1 MTKKTPK
8 IDTALERIDNA
19 LAELGPDDWM
29 VQRATED
36 ADGFLSARAIVTN
49 VGVFTYL
56 NQDGSQRRELRLP
69 EEVFSEESLASL
81 ALAPLTLMHPA
92 EPVTPDNVGTLA
104 VGSLGEYSHTDGYR
118 VSAKLRVNRADAI
131 QAVKDG
137 TAKALSCGYRCD
149 IEWTSGNWMGM
160 DYDCIQRNIRYNH
173 VALVPVG
180 RAGDEAVIHTDQAGT
195 PCLPAELNTDTKENP
210 MEIIRIDGAEYKAD
224 AQVASRLRELEGA
237 NATLTK
243 DLEASRAD
251 AASLKESSSKMEAER
266 DSLKERVDALEKAQ
280 PEAIEKAVA
289 ERLDIMDAC
298 RKAGVEVKADM
309 AVLDMKKAVIAA
321 KCPACNLDGKDEA
334 YISARFD
341 GAMEMVAAEAEKA
354 ANEHRADAADVPAG
368 EPKNELQ
375 EAQARYNA
383 RMDSAWQ
390 DPKN

>member
-19 LAELGPDDWM
+19 LSELGPDDWM

-36 ADGFLSARAIVTN
+36 ADGFMIARAIVTN

-69 EEVFSEESLASL
+69 EEVFSAESLDSL

-149 IEWTSGNWMGM
+149 IEWTSGTWLGM

-173 VALVPVG
+173 VALVTVG

-289 ERLDIMDAC
+289 ERLDIMDQC

-321 KCPACNLDGKDEA
+321 KCPACNLDGKDDA